1 MLKKPLVLIP
11 LIIILLAS
19 AISVKLAFSKG
30 WFVSYLSVNKA
41 VSPDLLIVEGWVS
54 DTTIR
59 LAAKEFQNGAYKGI
73 LTSGSPT
80 DPNYLLSL
88 NGFLE
93 FNLIKQPKN
102 LQKNDT
108 VLFILSGSPSQ
119 GVFPEYEIF
128 INNQR
133 VSSGFT
139 TDQWKPCFYVMDS
152 ATRAET
158 ISISFIND
166 AHYMGEDRN
175 MLVQCM
181 DLKGVRYP
189 ARSNIV
195 KHYNRSDTHL
205 LFPMITSFGSVAE
218 ICAHELEKHG
228 VPKSLIE
235 AVPSPVSQKNRTLA
249 SAIVLSDH
257 LQNQKRPYQAVN
269 IMSEGIH
276 ARRTWNSYRFAFK
289 KQEIP
294 VGIICVPSARS
305 YGTVNTSY
313 TKKEILRELTSIVYY
328 RFFFNKKKY
337 QKELIQHLQPAS

>member
-19 AISVKLAFSKG
+19 AIFVKLAFSKG
-30 WFVSYLSVNKA
+30 WFVSYLSVNKP

-54 DTTIR
+54 DTTIH

-80 DPNYLLSL
+80 DPNYLLSQ

-93 FNLIKQPKN
+93 FSLIKQPVH

-108 VLFILSGSPSQ
+108 VSFIIKGSPSQ
-119 GVFPEYEIF
+119 GVFPEYIIF
-128 INNQR
+128 INDQQ
-133 VSSGFT
+133 VFSGFCSGI
-139 TDQWKPCFYVMDS
+139 WKPCFYVMDS
-152 ATRAET
+152 ALKAET
-158 ISISFIND
+158 ISILFTND

-175 MLVQCM
+175 MLVQCL

-189 ARSNIV
+189 ARSSIV
-195 KHYNRSDTHL
+195 KHYNRSDLHR

-218 ICAHELEKHG
+218 ICAHELEKDG
-228 VPKSLIE
+228 IPAQLIE

-249 SAIVLSDH
+249 SALVLSDY
-257 LQNQKRPYQAVN
+257 LQNQNQPYLSLN

-276 ARRTWNSYRFAFK
+276 ARRTWNSYKFAFK
-289 KQEIP
+289 KQAIP
-294 VGIICVPSARS
+294 LGIISVPSARS

-313 TKKEILRELTSIVYY
+313 TNKEILRELTSIVYY
-328 RFFFNKKKY
+328 RFFFNKKRY
-337 QKELIQHLQPAS
+337 QKELIQHLPQA